1 MEGNYMERLI
11 KQVESNDK
19 KIDNCITYCR
29 GYIYRKDYTWLL
41 DKTNLDSLYFQED
54 TILKQLESNLVEIVP
69 INDVIKE
76 RTIVELEELVTKLK
90 SENNTTKLNYIN
102 HINQLIYKKS

>member
-1 MEGNYMERLI
+1 M
-11 KQVESNDK
+11 
-19 KIDNCITYCR
+19 
-29 GYIYRKDYTWLL
+29 
-41 DKTNLDSLYFQED
+41 
-54 TILKQLESNLVEIVP
+54 ESNLVEIVP

-102 HINQLIYKKS
+102 HINQLIYKKSW